1 MYEAYH
7 SGQYMSIG
15 YIKIMTYVIISKMI
29 YMTQKTSLF
38 EYAVRVYPI
47 ETNRESGGVVQR
59 QRGGTVFFLKHT

>member
-15 YIKIMTYVIISKMI
+15 YIKIMTCVIISKMI

-38 EYAVRVYPI
+38 EYVVRVYPI
-47 ETNRESGGVVQR
+47 ETKKEGGGGIQR
-59 QRGGTVFFLKHT
+59 QSVGALFFLKHT